1 MRIMVLGAGGPAAD
15 NYIKSLRLADPDV
28 YVLGVDTHPLML
40 ELSCASETVCIDTRP
55 SDDEF
60 EDTAHAINVY
70 DLVERYG
77 ITMVHAQPDQ
87 EARFL
92 SMGWK
97 DVPVSV
103 PEMAVVDACQDKLE
117 CADLLGDLA
126 PASRPWITPNG
137 TRDHWMDVSMY
148 NGAAFGDSMWM
159 RARTGAGS
167 LAAKRVD
174 SFGDAMAWEKVWS
187 GRVAPED
194 LMLAEVLPG
203 EDRSY
208 TGVWWKGEPV
218 ASACRVRVEY
228 ADTRTPSGQCSSPRI
243 AKLDSR
249 PETFDVAEK
258 AIRRVSDATGTT
270 PHGVFYVDMREAAD
284 GRLLVTEINAGRF
297 NTTQN
302 FYAEAGLNLPSIHA
316 QLHHGTSVC
325 VIPSRLEREDDYF
338 WLRQPDMGHRLVTKT
353 RVGV

>member
-1 MRIMVLGAGGPAAD
+1 
-15 NYIKSLRLADPDV
+15 
-28 YVLGVDTHPLML
+28 ML
-40 ELSCASETVCIDTRP
+40 ELSCASETVCIDTTP
-55 SDDEF
+55 ADGG
-60 EDTAHAINVY
+60 AHFGAIH
-70 DLVERYG
+70 DLAKQHE
-77 ITMVHAQPDQ
+77 ITMIHAQPDQ
-87 EARFL
+87 EALFL
-92 SMGWK
+92 AQEFGGEDPW
-97 DVPVSV
+97 VSTPASAMV
-103 PEMAVVDACQDKLE
+103 AACQDKLE
-117 CADLLGDLA
+117 CAHLLGDLA
-126 PASRPWITPNG
+126 PKSRPWITANG